1 MPGSPRGF
9 PLRPG
14 GSAVGAVVFL
24 AVIVALAWRLPLGID
39 LSDESYYALFVDDWL
54 KGGFATSTLTTIHQ
68 TALLAAYLPLRLYT
82 ALVGSTDGL
91 VIQLRI
97 LFLVGAIVTALVWL
111 RFLLQIVK
119 PLHAWLGAAFFL
131 SFIPFGLPSVSYNT
145 LGSQGLGIALAAL
158 GLALVRER
166 LSGWWAFAS
175 AVGWGVATTAYPSL
189 LLPLG
194 ACLLLLWLTGCPKR
208 ELLAYVC
215 LTGAVQIVGWTL
227 VAYAL
232 SPGKVVDSFAY
243 LAAINDVGGLG
254 RKLDFA
260 LTVLGAH
267 PIFVIVCGL
276 AALVGLLRERLGA
289 TLASLTIAALL
300 AVLFAGEPA
309 LFCRSHDIVTVLA
322 LAGLGL
328 TFELCRTS
336 QPGARAIGL
345 IYATSLFA
353 GAITMVSAFNG
364 IYNFTI
370 GALAAAI
377 MSTYTLT
384 RPDGRLSWPA
394 TLCGAGAVAAVLAT
408 SLTFYYGT
416 PPGTGLPDVRVHTGA
431 FAGLRGQSD
440 QVEAIR
446 WMENEVAPRIGADG
460 RIAFVGRLYGLI
472 LATPARPQMLAVFP
486 LDDTMNPKGLAI
498 SRAFFAA
505 PTHRPS
511 LVVVQ
516 SDEYITPLNPFGP
529 RFGEWYELIEA
540 SDQPLG
546 KFEIY
551 RNTES
556 AS

>member
-1 MPGSPRGF
+1 M
-9 PLRPG
+9 
-14 GSAVGAVVFL
+14 AIV
-24 AVIVALAWRLPLGID
+24 VALAWRLPLGID
-39 LSDESYYALFVDDWL
+39 LSDEAYYVLFVDDWL

-68 TALLAAYLPLRLYT
+68 TALLAAYLPLRIST
-82 ALVGSTDGL
+82 WIVGSTDGL

-97 LFLVGAIVTALVWL
+97 LFLVGSIVTALVWL
-111 RFLLQIVK
+111 RFLLQIIP
-119 PLHAWLGAAFFL
+119 PLQAWLGAAFFL

-158 GLALVRER
+158 GLDLVRER
-166 LSGWWAFAS
+166 LSGWWGFVS

-189 LLPLG
+189 LLPLV
-194 ACLLLLWLTGCPKR
+194 ACLLLLWLTRCPKR
-208 ELLAYVC
+208 DLLAYVC
-215 LTGAVQIVGWTL
+215 LTGAVQIVGWAL

-260 LTVLGAH
+260 LTVLGGH
-267 PIFVIVCGL
+267 PIFVAVCCL
-276 AALVGLLRERLGA
+276 AAAVGLLRERLG
-289 TLASLTIAALL
+289 TPLASLAITALL
-300 AVLFAGEPA
+300 AGLFAGPTA
-309 LFCRSHDIVTVLA
+309 LYCRSHDVVTVLA

-328 TFELCRTS
+328 ALKLPRATQVS
-336 QPGARAIGL
+336 DRAIGL
-345 IYATSLFA
+345 IYVTSLFA

-370 GALAAAI
+370 GAVAAAI
-377 MSTYTLT
+377 MSTYTVT
-384 RPDGRLSWPA
+384 RSTSRFSWPA

-446 WMENEVAPRIGADG
+446 WMENEVTPQIGADG

-472 LATPARPQMLAVFP
+472 LATPARPQMMAVFP
-486 LDDTMNPKGLAI
+486 LDTTMNPKGLAI
-498 SRAFFAA
+498 SGAFFD
-505 PTHRPS
+505 PPDHRPS
-511 LVVVQ
+511 LVVIQ
-516 SDEYITPLNPFGP
+516 SDQYITPLNPFGP
-529 RFGEWYELIEA
+529 RFGQWYDLIEV

-546 KFEIY
+546 HFEIY
-551 RNTES
+551 RRKEP